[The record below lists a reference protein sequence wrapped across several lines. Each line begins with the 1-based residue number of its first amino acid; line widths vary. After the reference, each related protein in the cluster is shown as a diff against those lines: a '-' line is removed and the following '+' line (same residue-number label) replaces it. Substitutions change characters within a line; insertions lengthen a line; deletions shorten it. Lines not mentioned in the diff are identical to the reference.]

1 MPLLRLLFAAL
12 SLPLVVGAAELHFAF
27 SDALRVWDRPAPL
40 SVPFAIT
47 RPDGTGELWLKLT
60 VSDWQGTPVQENVL
74 PVAGD
79 AAVVPLQPLA
89 SGWYGLHASLG
100 SGQTVLAEAATSIA
114 QLPPLPPRFADLD
127 PLDCRFG
134 VCVHLGRDYY
144 NRPETIPLLELAG
157 LHWIRDDLSWGA
169 VEREAVG
176 RYTIPEPV
184 WSRSAA
190 LRRAGIRSLLILGY
204 GNPFHAHGSP
214 EEPTA
219 FEPYAEYV
227 ARELAGV
234 VDHFEIWNEPNGFG
248 KLTPQLYPAI
258 LKAGYRGVKRGNPE
272 AFVVG
277 VGGSSPG
284 GWGGHYI
291 HGGIYP
297 QSAVGFMDSFSIH
310 PYVSPWAPE
319 TGYACPGA
327 PAPLACLS
335 TANALTFGLAER
347 IAKEKDLA
355 APVGIWITEQ
365 GWPVGETVT
374 LPAQAQAVCRA
385 FLFMAANPQLYA
397 RCFLYDFVCDGTNPA
412 DKEHN
417 FGLLN
422 HDLSPRPS
430 YVAAAVATRMVEG
443 LPSLGRVDC
452 ANEEVQL
459 QLFGTA
465 KAPVLA
471 AWVTEV
477 GFQAKIKDPT
487 LGMAGSALDKSVP
500 VVLTAS
506 GRQVTVTD
514 WQGRSR
520 QVPVVDGQ
528 VTLQLGTWPQYVSGF
543 GSRSGIAVVRPE

>member
-1 MPLLRLLFAAL
+1 MPILRFL
-12 SLPLVVGAAELHFAF
+12 SLAVVLPLATGAAELRFAF
-27 SDALRVWDRPAPL
+27 PDALRVWDRPVARQI
-40 SVPFAIT
+40 PFAIT
-47 RPDGTGELWLKLT
+47 RPEGVAGLWLRLT
-60 VSDWQGTPVQENVL
+60 VSDWEGNPVQENVL

-89 SGWYGLHASLG
+89 SGWYGLQASLG
-100 SGQTVLAEAATSIA
+100 SGETVLAEAATSIA

-134 VCVHLGRDYY
+134 VCVHLGRDHY

-169 VEREAVG
+169 VEREAG
-176 RYTIPEPV
+176 QYAIPEAV
-184 WSRSAA
+184 RSRSEK
-190 LRRAGIRSLLILGY
+190 LRQAGIRSLLILGY
-204 GNPFHAHGSP
+204 GNPFHAHGTS
-214 EEPTA
+214 EEPPA
-219 FEPYAEYV
+219 FEPYAAYV

-258 LKAGYRGVKRGNPE
+258 LKAGYQGVKVGNPE

-277 VGGSSPG
+277 IGGSSPG

-297 QSAVGFMDSFSIH
+297 QNAVGSMDSFSIH
-310 PYVSPWAPE
+310 PYVSPWVAE

-327 PAPLACLS
+327 PAPLACLV

-347 IAKEKDLA
+347 IAKEKNLA
-355 APVGIWITEQ
+355 EPVGIWITEQ
-365 GWPVGETVT
+365 GWPVGGTVT
-374 LPAQAQAVCRA
+374 LPAQAQAVSRA

-397 RCFLYDFVCDGTNPA
+397 RYFLYDFVCDGVDPA
-412 DKEHN
+412 EKEHN

-443 LPSLGRVDC
+443 LPSLGRVAC
-452 ANEEVQL
+452 ADEEVQL
-459 QLFGTA
+459 HLFGTVE
-465 KAPVLA
+465 APVLA

-487 LGMAGSALDKSVP
+487 LGKAGSDLAKSVP
-500 VVLTAS
+500 VTLKAS
-506 GRQVTVTD
+506 GPSVTVTD

-528 VTLQLGTWPQYVSGF
+528 VALQLGTWPQYVSGL
-543 GSRSGIAVVRPE
+543 GASSGIAMVQPE